1 MDQID
6 EGPVEVSGL
15 AIREALKRL
24 GKEPKN
30 PSEAQEIRV
39 NTKNGEINET
49 T

>member
-24 GKEPKN
+24 EEGKVE
-30 PSEAQEIRV
+30 
-39 NTKNGEINET
+39 NGTET
-49 T
+49 TSVEESD